1 MAAAEDNLVQ
11 QAQQGSRQAYA
22 DLIRRHFGSVYMV
35 CLGYLGNPAD
45 AEDTAQEVFL
55 KGYMKI
61 RTLRRP
67 EQFEGWIRRI
77 ARNESRNFLRRRRKE
92 TSLFAFP
99 AEIFAAKDCSE
110 TSSYEELQ
118 TAIAAMPADL
128 RVPLL
133 MYYFDGRRAEHVARA
148 LGVSRLSIYRR
159 LKEAVGLLGEVLR
172 KGREG

>member
-1 MAAAEDNLVQ
+1 LAAAEDNLVQ

-22 DLIRRHFGSVYMV
+22 DLIRKYYGSVYMV
-35 CLGYLGNPAD
+35 CLGYLGNPTD

-77 ARNESRNFLRRRRKE
+77 AKNESRNFLRRRRKE

-99 AEIFAAKDCSE
+99 AEIFAAKDCLE
-110 TSSYEELQ
+110 TSYEELQ
-118 TAIAAMPADL
+118 SAIAGMPADL

-133 MYYFDGRRAEHVARA
+133 MYYFDGRKADHVAQA
-148 LGVSRLSIYRR
+148 LGVSRISIYRR